1 MLAQR
6 VYARYRKMFYDTSRK
21 RTCGGKER
29 TMNNSKPICDA
40 MREIVDDA
48 KKQAEE
54 LFRSTPNEK
63 KQDALNPSYCEE
75 YNGKF
80 FVYRLDPNGQ
90 YILDMVCDTE
100 EDAVNRVFE
109 LRTKR

>member
-1 MLAQR
+1 
-6 VYARYRKMFYDTSRK
+6 MFYDTSRK